1 MKAVQKVSPKLYAYR
16 ITWSAEDEEFVGT
29 CAEFPSLSWLEE
41 DQAAALQGICELV
54 ADTIKELEQTG
65 ESVPKPLSERN
76 FSGKFQVRIPPSL
89 HRELATKAAEENVSL
104 NRLVGRKLATA

>member
-1 MKAVQKVSPKLYAYR
+1 MKAAQKVNPKLYAYR

-41 DQAAALQGICELV
+41 DQTAALKGICKLV
-54 ADTIKELEQTG
+54 TDTVAALEKTG
-65 ESVPKPLSERN
+65 EDIPIPLSERN
-76 FSGKFQVRIPPSL
+76 FSGKFQVRVPPSL

-104 NRLVGRKLATA
+104 NRFVGKKLAAI